1 MNIQRWTLVVVC
13 AATAMLMLDIAVV
26 NTALSR
32 IAEDLNTGLS
42 GLQWVVDAYTLA
54 LASVVLTAGALADRL
69 GRRRLFTIGLGIFT
83 VASLACGLA
92 QDIVMLN
99 SARAVQGVGAA
110 IMFAVSLALLAHAFP
125 SPRERAG
132 ALAAY
137 GAAIGA
143 SFAVGPLVGGL
154 LTSGLDWQWIFLV
167 NLPIGVFCLWIT
179 RTYVEESRDPHW
191 RGIDWPGQ
199 ITLTAGLGLLVL
211 ALLRGNE
218 DGWGSTLIV
227 AELVGAAVALVAFVA
242 VELRVREPMLP
253 MRMFRDADVHRAR
266 RSPPSR
272 SRRRSSRCSSTRR
285 CTCSRSSGCRR
296 SRRASSTS
304 RARSLMLVVSGATAQ
319 LGAKVP
325 ARNDGRRSASRMVA
339 AGLALFTL
347 ADENSSWLALMPG
360 LLMACIG
367 TGLFNPALSNVAL
380 GAVPVEQSGLAAGV
394 NDTARQAGI
403 AVGVAALG
411 ALIPAEAA
419 LGGGSAADY
428 VAGLHDALY
437 VGAVLAAAG
446 AVAAAILISKRFG
459 TAAPASEGTRFRRT
473 RSPRRPSCHVTSL
486 AISSAIASEAVAAG
500 DGALSTCTAR
510 PVRASLKSSTS
521 VPSRPTAWAR
531 TPAGPR
537 RTSPGPSAG
546 TKRAASRT
554 SRRRLTACASSVRP
568 VRHQRRMTRAVP
580 GQRRVARR
588 STCGGRQQ
596 RGRADQHLAG
606 DRAREV
612 HAEERQRRVGH
623 RVDLAAHELGA
634 QRGAGTRR
642 GTGRSARRAARRTR
656 ARAGPTRRRRTPPRG
671 GRAPRA
677 ADELDA
683 VLALDQRAHGGAGP
697 DLAAVRSHVV
707 GVGRGDRAEVDHPGV
722 RRVQRGQ
729 AARRRLD
736 GGDLVRAQPR
746 QAFDAVGPRAALE
759 LVQPLEVGVAHRDHE
774 LAAALGGDPLAPRSS
789 RTARPRPPRTAAPS
803 ATRARS
809 RCRRG

>member
-32 IAEDLNTGLS
+32 ISEDLDTGLS

-69 GRRRLFTIGLGIFT
+69 GRRRLFTYGLGIFT

-125 SPRERAG
+125 TARERAG

-227 AELVGAAVALVAFVA
+227 AELAGAAVALIAFVM

-253 MRMFRDADVHRAR
+253 MRMFRDATFTGAQVAAFAI
-266 RSPPSR
+266 S
-272 SRRRSSRCSSTRR
+272 
-285 CTCSRSSGCRR
+285 
-296 SRRASSTS
+296 ASFFAIFLYATLYLQQILGLSAIEAGLVYLPGTI
-304 RARSLMLVVSGATAQ
+304 LMLIVSGATAQ

-325 ARNDGRRSASRMVA
+325 ARNMVAGGLALVA
-339 AGLALFTL
+339 AGMVLFTL
-347 ADENSSWLALMPG
+347 ADETSSWWMVMPG
-360 LLMACIG
+360 LLVACLG

-419 LGGGSAADY
+419 LNGGSASSY
-428 VAGLHDALY
+428 VAGLHDAFL
-437 VGAVLAAAG
+437 VGGVLAAAG

-459 TAAPASEGTRFRRT
+459 TAAPAED
-473 RSPRRPSCHVTSL
+473 L
-486 AISSAIASEAVAAG
+486 
-500 DGALSTCTAR
+500 
-510 PVRASLKSSTS
+510 
-521 VPSRPTAWAR
+521 
-531 TPAGPR
+531 
-537 RTSPGPSAG
+537 
-546 TKRAASRT
+546 
-554 SRRRLTACASSVRP
+554 
-568 VRHQRRMTRAVP
+568 AVP
-580 GQRRVARR
+580 ANAVP
-588 STCGGRQQ
+588 
-596 RGRADQHLAG
+596 
-606 DRAREV
+606 E
-612 HAEERQRRVGH
+612 
-623 RVDLAAHELGA
+623 AA
-634 QRGAGTRR
+634 
-642 GTGRSARRAARRTR
+642 
-656 ARAGPTRRRRTPPRG
+656 
-671 GRAPRA
+671 
-677 ADELDA
+677 
-683 VLALDQRAHGGAGP
+683 
-697 DLAAVRSHVV
+697 
-707 GVGRGDRAEVDHPGV
+707 
-722 RRVQRGQ
+722 
-729 AARRRLD
+729 
-736 GGDLVRAQPR
+736 
-746 QAFDAVGPRAALE
+746 
-759 LVQPLEVGVAHRDHE
+759 
-774 LAAALGGDPLAPRSS
+774 
-789 RTARPRPPRTAAPS
+789 
-803 ATRARS
+803 
-809 RCRRG
+809 